1 MDDLDFLSTVLL
13 DGQEFEFEFNEL
25 KGDFIVE
32 GKIKIKEQ
40 AIIAYPKKGTV
51 LCQKTVAWIR
61 THPHH
66 WRILCGLEQADA
78 KMHIRVMGMLIRANL
93 NELAEMMSY
102 RIRTMI

>member
-1 MDDLDFLSTVLL
+1 VNNLDFLTTVLL
-13 DGQEFEFEFNEL
+13 DGQELEFDFSQL

-40 AIIAYPKKGTV
+40 DIIAHPKKGTV
-51 LCQKTVAWIR
+51 LSQKTVAWIR

-66 WRILCGLEQADA
+66 WKILCGIEQADA
-78 KMHIRVMGMLIRANL
+78 KMNIRIMGMLIKANL
-93 NELAEMMSY
+93 NELAEMMSH